1 MEAII
6 KTDTKI
12 HRKIISSTK
21 SNKQLYGLLLSIYY
35 KVLFLKKLANLLRK
49 KLYKRI
55 KLIRTA
61 HIEIKFYTVKILL
74 LLSRNDNALYLID
87 ESYESVLYP
96 TKNLIFYLDK
106 SSDPQS
112 YRFYPFTF
120 PFNKIRIYGGV
131 KKGNWDKKKLLF
143 MEHSTYIAG
152 KNIITK
158 ESDLSIS
165 RENYPWLKLFYDIK
179 ENGYKD
185 SKELGQL
192 PSDEVEVAIDRF
204 GDVCFIDGGHRL
216 TISKILELREIP
228 IIINLIHEVF
238 LIRFIKETK
247 PTSITPQIIIKYIL
261 ANNEYY

>member
-12 HRKIISSTK
+12 HRKIFSSIK
-21 SNKQLYGLLLSIYY
+21 SNNQLYGLLLSIYY

-49 KLYKRI
+49 KLFKRI

-61 HIEIKFYTVKILL
+61 HIKIKFYTVKILL
-74 LLSRNDNALYLID
+74 LLSRNDNVLYLID
-87 ESYESVLYP
+87 EPYESVLYP
-96 TKNLIFYLDK
+96 TKNLVFFLDK

-112 YRFYPFTF
+112 YRFFTFTF
-120 PFNKIRIYGGV
+120 PFNKIRISGGV
-131 KKGNWDKKKLLF
+131 QKGNWDKKKLLF
-143 MEHSTYIAG
+143 MEHGTYIAG
-152 KNIITK
+152 RDIIIK

-165 RENYPWLKLFYDIK
+165 RENYHWLKLFYDIK
-179 ENGYKD
+179 KNDYKD

-192 PSDEVEVAIDRF
+192 PTDEVEVAIDRF

-216 TISKILELREIP
+216 TIAKTLELREIP

-238 LIRFIKETK
+238 LIRFLKETK
-247 PTSITPQIIIKYIL
+247 STSITPQNIINYIL